1 MQDKINTK
9 KKITY
14 RRCTSWQKAL
24 CDGNQHYL
32 NKCFSWIKLLNIF
45 RISTNVQHVHC
56 ESIHLSR
63 SIATDDKNPLLPQL
77 NQNNLSKKNNNWH
90 CIENLNNSLVKII
103 DCKQLN
109 IVVFYVCVC
118 FDNPMWTCTFQ
129 LGLIDLD
136 ERTHRCGYK
145 SFDDLVL
152 GGKSATLF
160 NFFVWCLKGMSN
172 CNSWAEF

>member
-1 MQDKINTK
+1 MHIVAKSVMWRQPALPKQMFFMDKIAEYLSYIYKCSTCSLWKHPFIPLNSN
-9 KKITY
+9 
-14 RRCTSWQKAL
+14 RWQK
-24 CDGNQHYL
+24 
-32 NKCFSWIKLLNIF
+32 
-45 RISTNVQHVHC
+45 ST
-56 ESIHLSR
+56 
-63 SIATDDKNPLLPQL
+63 ATSTQPEQFV
-77 NQNNLSKKNNNWH
+77 KKNNNWH